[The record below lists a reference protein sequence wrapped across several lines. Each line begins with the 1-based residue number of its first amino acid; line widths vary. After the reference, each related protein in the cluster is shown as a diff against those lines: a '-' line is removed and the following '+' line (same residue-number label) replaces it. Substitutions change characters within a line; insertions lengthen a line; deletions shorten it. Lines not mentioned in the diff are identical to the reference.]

1 MTSVKSG
8 ACSIMVQVSPT
19 SPDRKL
25 SDSGSQDV
33 WVRTIVGWHAAFWL
47 MLAVVALVLLIQP
60 DVTATTTSVALALLA
75 VLGAAYAVLG
85 APAARSRSVP
95 RSRAYLA
102 VLVSVVAGLVAL
114 DANVSFLLFL
124 AYPQMWFFS
133 NRPRDG
139 VVGTVLLTAAVG
151 AAFVVAVGTSADA
164 VSTFALSMG
173 VSLVFSLLMGLW
185 IGGVIT
191 QSRRRAD
198 LIHELETT
206 RAELAVAHHAHGVM
220 AERERFAREIHDT
233 LAQGFTSVVMLS
245 QAAQA
250 QLPREPS
257 AVSDQLA
264 AIERTARENL
274 AEARAVV
281 AAFSPVALEGT
292 DLAGALQ
299 RLADRFSAETGIA
312 VDVELGAAGL
322 GLPRDREVVL
332 LRAAQEALANVRRHA
347 DAGAVTIRLRLA
359 EGTAQVEVSDD
370 GSGFDPAAASGFGLS
385 GMRDRV
391 ADVGGDM
398 DVETGPGRG
407 TRIRVRVPA
416 SSAPLT

>member
-8 ACSIMVQVSPT
+8 DCSIMVEVSPT
-19 SPDRKL
+19 SPVRKL

-33 WVRTIVGWHAAFWL
+33 WVRTIVGWHVAFWI
-47 MLAVVALVLLIQP
+47 MIGIIAVAIAVEP
-60 DVTATTTSVALALLA
+60 DLSSGARAAALALVAL
-75 VLGAAYAVLG
+75 LGTAYAVLG
-85 APAARSRSVP
+85 MPASRSRDVT
-95 RSRAYLA
+95 RARAYL
-102 VLVSVVAGLVAL
+102 VVMIVVVPTVIWL
-114 DANVSFLLFL
+114 DSQASFLLFI
-124 AYPQMWFFS
+124 AYPQVWFLID
-133 NRPRDG
+133 RVRYG
-139 VVGTVLLTAAVG
+139 VIGTVVLTVGVG
-151 AAFVVAVGTSADA
+151 AAFVATLGSSTETLLSVG
-164 VSTFALSMG
+164 LSMG
-173 VSLVFSLLMGLW
+173 VSLLFSLLLGLW
-185 IGGVIT
+185 IARIID
-191 QSRRRAD
+191 QSRGRAE
-198 LIHELETT
+198 LIEELEAT
-206 RAELAVAHHAHGVM
+206 RAELAAAHHDQGVM

-250 QLPREPS
+250 QLSRDPS
-257 AVSDQLA
+257 AVPDQLA

-312 VDVELGAAGL
+312 VDVELGSAGL

-359 EGTAQVEVSDD
+359 EGTAQIEVSDD
-370 GSGFDPAAASGFGLS
+370 GSGFDPEAASGFGLS

>member
-1 MTSVKSG
+1 MDGAGDAVGLPPAGARGRRGVRLVAARLDRARAHRVAAGGPGAVPSHLPLVPARRRMTSVKSG

-25 SDSGSQDV
+25 SDSGPQDV

-47 MLAVVALVLLIQP
+47 MLGVVALVLLIQP

-85 APAARSRSVP
+85 APAARSRNVP

-124 AYPQMWFFS
+124 AYPQVWFFS

-151 AAFVVAVGTSADA
+151 VAFVVAVGTSADA

-173 VSLVFSLLMGLW
+173 VSLVFSLRMGLW

-191 QSRRRAD
+191 QSGRRAD
-198 LIHELETT
+198 LIRELETT
-206 RAELAVAHHAHGVM
+206 RAELAEAHHAHGVM

-250 QLPREPS
+250 QLPRDPS

-322 GLPRDREVVL
+322 
-332 LRAAQEALANVRRHA
+332 
-347 DAGAVTIRLRLA
+347 
-359 EGTAQVEVSDD
+359 
-370 GSGFDPAAASGFGLS
+370 
-385 GMRDRV
+385 
-391 ADVGGDM
+391 
-398 DVETGPGRG
+398 
-407 TRIRVRVPA
+407 
-416 SSAPLT
+416 

>member
-1 MTSVKSG
+1 M
-8 ACSIMVQVSPT
+8 IQVSPT

-33 WVRTIVGWHAAFWL
+33 WVRTIIGWHAAFWL

-60 DVTATTTSVALALLA
+60 DVTATTTSVALALVA

-124 AYPQMWFFS
+124 AFPQVWFFS

-151 AAFVVAVGTSADA
+151 VAFVVAVGTSADE
-164 VSTFALSMG
+164 VSAFALSMG

-191 QSRRRAD
+191 QSGRRAD
-198 LIHELETT
+198 LIRELETT
-206 RAELAVAHHAHGVM
+206 RAELAAAHHDQGVM

-250 QLPREPS
+250 QLADDPS

-264 AIERTARENL
+264 AIEQTARENL

-347 DAGAVTIRLRLA
+347 DADAVTIRLRVA

-416 SSAPLT
+416 SPAPLT

>member
-1 MTSVKSG
+1 M
-8 ACSIMVQVSPT
+8 SPT

-33 WVRTIVGWHAAFWL
+33 WVRTIIGWHAAFWL

-124 AYPQMWFFS
+124 AYPQVWFFS

-139 VVGTVLLTAAVG
+139 VAGTVLLTAAVG
-151 AAFVVAVGTSADA
+151 VAFVVAVGTSADA
-164 VSTFALSMG
+164 VSAFALSMG

-198 LIHELETT
+198 LIRELETT
-206 RAELAVAHHAHGVM
+206 RAELAEAHHAQGVM
-220 AERERFAREIHDT
+220 AERERLAREIHDT
-233 LAQGFTSVVMLS
+233 LAQGFTSVVMLA

-250 QLPREPS
+250 QLPRDPD
-257 AVSDQLA
+257 AVPAQLS

-281 AAFSPVALEGT
+281 AAFSPVALDGT
-292 DLAGALQ
+292 DLAGALR
-299 RLADRFSAETGIA
+299 RLADRFSRETGVDIDVAIA
-312 VDVELGAAGL
+312 PEVEQHRLA
-322 GLPRDREVVL
+322 RDREVVL

-347 DAGAVTIRLRLA
+347 GARRVTVRLWLDGGA
-359 EGTAQVEVSDD
+359 AQVEVSDD
-370 GSGFDPAAASGFGLS
+370 GSGFDQDAALGFGLS

-391 ADVGGDM
+391 EDVGGDM
-398 DVETGPGRG
+398 DVVTGPGRG
-407 TRIRVRVPA
+407 TQVRVRVPA
-416 SSAPLT
+416 VPAVPAQST

>member
-1 MTSVKSG
+1 MGRV
-8 ACSIMVQVSPT
+8 
-19 SPDRKL
+19 
-25 SDSGSQDV
+25 GSNGQDV
-33 WVRTIVGWHAAFWL
+33 WVRTIIGWHAAFWL
-47 MLAVVALVLLIQP
+47 MLSVVALVLLTQP
-60 DVTATTTSVALALLA
+60 DVTATRTSVALALLA
-75 VLGAAYAVLG
+75 VLGVAYAVLG

-102 VLVSVVAGLVAL
+102 ILVSVVAGLVAL

-124 AYPQMWFFS
+124 AFPQVWFFS

-139 VVGTVLLTAAVG
+139 VVGTVLLTAAV
-151 AAFVVAVGTSADA
+151 AVAFVAAVGTSADA
-164 VSTFALSMG
+164 VSAFALSMG

-191 QSRRRAD
+191 QSTRRAD
-198 LIHELETT
+198 LIRELETT
-206 RAELAVAHHAHGVM
+206 RAELAEAHHAQGVM

-233 LAQGFTSVVMLS
+233 LAQGFTSVVMLA
-245 QAAQA
+245 QAARARLRTDSEPVAA
-250 QLPREPS
+250 QL
-257 AVSDQLA
+257 D

-281 AAFSPVALEGT
+281 AAFSPVALDGT
-292 DLAGALQ
+292 DLAGALR
-299 RLADRFSAETGIA
+299 RLAARFSAETGVA
-312 VDVELGAAGL
+312 VDVELGSAGI

-347 DAGAVTIRLRLA
+347 DAGAVSIRLRVA

-370 GSGFDPAAASGFGLS
+370 GSGFDPDAARGFGLS
-385 GMRDRV
+385 GMKDRV
-391 ADVGGDM
+391 QDVGGDM

-416 SSAPLT
+416 SSAPS